1 MRVVLALE
9 SKPKLRRLSQQN
21 AVKVKRAV
29 MEVTEMAASTSP
41 NSLIHPSRIPNRW
54 VQLVAGIIAMMA
66 IANLQY
72 AWTLFTKPIQA
83 HLHVS
88 LVAVQ
93 WTITLFVALETWLVP
108 FEGYLVDKIGPRFML
123 GVGAILVGLGWIGAG
138 RSETISGLYFWYA
151 LGGMGAGAVYGG
163 TIGNALKWFPDH
175 RGLCVGLTAGAYGIG
190 TATTISPIAAMLK
203 TSGYQHTFV
212 FWGMVQGVVVLAA
225 ALFLAKPPLGWTPPN
240 WKEKEAKIKAK
251 VRTSAVDMTP
261 IEMLRQPSFYVL
273 YLMLTMLAF
282 GGIVVTVQLNP
293 MASSYHVDNVIVAFG
308 MTALVLAITVDRI
321 LNGLTRPFWGWVSDH
336 IGRENAI
343 FISFILEAIAVFALL
358 QLIGH
363 PVWFV
368 VLSGLCFFA
377 WGNIYSLFPS
387 ITGDLY
393 GNKWATTNY
402 GILYTAKGLAT
413 LFAAP
418 GAAWLFAK
426 TGSWTKV
433 FWAMIICD
441 LIAAFMALLWLKP
454 LASRMV
460 KESER
465 VASGASVTPGT
476 PIKARVVA

>member
-1 MRVVLALE
+1 
-9 SKPKLRRLSQQN
+9 
-21 AVKVKRAV
+21 
-29 MEVTEMAASTSP
+29 MAASP
-41 NSLIHPSRIPNRW
+41 ASLIHPSRIPNRW
-54 VQLVAGIIAMMA
+54 VQLTAGIVAMMA

-83 HLHVS
+83 HLHVT

-138 RSETISGLYFWYA
+138 RAETINGLYFWYA
-151 LGGMGAGAVYGG
+151 MGGIGAGAVYGG

-190 TATTISPIAAMLK
+190 TATTISPIASMLK
-203 TSGYQHTFV
+203 TSGYQHTFI
-212 FWGMVQGVVVLAA
+212 FWGVVQGFVVLAA
-225 ALFLAKPPLGWTPPN
+225 ALFLAKPPEGWTPPN
-240 WKEKEAKIKAK
+240 WKEKQAKIRGK
-251 VRTSAVDMTP
+251 VKTSARDMTP

-293 MASSYHVDNVIVAFG
+293 MASSYHVDNVVVVFG

-321 LNGLTRPFWGWVSDH
+321 LNGLTRPFWGWVSDN

-358 QLIGH
+358 QLISH

-402 GILYTAKGLAT
+402 GVLYTAKGLAT

-441 LIAAFMALLWLKP
+441 VIAAFMALLWLKP
-454 LASRMV
+454 LAARVV
-460 KESER
+460 KDSER
-465 VASGASVTPGT
+465 SDSGTAVTTGSPA
-476 PIKARVVA
+476 IKARVVA

>member
-1 MRVVLALE
+1 
-9 SKPKLRRLSQQN
+9 
-21 AVKVKRAV
+21 
-29 MEVTEMAASTSP
+29 MAAP
-41 NSLIHPSRIPNRW
+41 ADSLIHPSRIPNRW
-54 VQLVAGIIAMMA
+54 IQLIAGIVAMMA

-83 HLHVS
+83 HLGVS

-93 WTITLFVALETWLVP
+93 WTFTLFVALETWLVP

-123 GVGAILVGLGWIGAG
+123 GVGAVLVGLGWVGAG
-138 RSETISGLYFWYA
+138 YAETINGLYFWYGV
-151 LGGMGAGAVYGG
+151 GGVGAGVVYGG
-163 TIGNALKWFPDH
+163 AIGNALKWFPDH

-203 TSGYQHTFV
+203 TSGYQHTFIV
-212 FWGMVQGVVVLAA
+212 WGIIQGVVVLAA
-225 ALFLAKPPLGWTPPN
+225 ALFLAKPPEGWTPPN

-251 VRTSAVDMTP
+251 VKTSAVDMTP
-261 IEMLRQPSFYVL
+261 VEMLRQPSFYVL

-308 MTALVLAITVDRI
+308 MTALVLAITVDRL

-343 FISFILEAIAVFALL
+343 FYSFILEAAAVFALL

-393 GNKWATTNY
+393 GSKWATTNY
-402 GILYTAKGLAT
+402 GVLYTAKGLAT

-426 TGSWTKV
+426 TGSWNKV

-441 LIAAFMALLWLKP
+441 IVAAFMALLWLKP
-454 LASRMV
+454 LAKRV
-460 KESER
+460 VTKSETAPPL
-465 VASGASVTPGT
+465 VNAGV
-476 PIKARVVA
+476 PIKERGVA

>member
-1 MRVVLALE
+1 
-9 SKPKLRRLSQQN
+9 
-21 AVKVKRAV
+21 
-29 MEVTEMAASTSP
+29 MEVIPVAATP
-41 NSLIHPSRIPNRW
+41 ANPASLIHPSRIPNRW
-54 VQLVAGIIAMMA
+54 VQLVAGIVAMMA

-88 LVAVQ
+88 LEAVQ
-93 WTITLFVALETWLVP
+93 WTIVLFVALETWLVP
-108 FEGYLVDKIGPRFML
+108 FEGFLVDRIGPRLML
-123 GVGAILVGLGWIGAG
+123 GVGAICAGLGWVG
-138 RSETISGLYFWYA
+138 SGYAESLHSLYFWYGLA
-151 LGGMGAGAVYGG
+151 GVGAGAVYGG

-175 RGLCVGLTAGAYGIG
+175 RGLCVGLTAGAFGIG
-190 TATTISPIAAMLK
+190 TATTIAPLADMLK
-203 TSGYQHTFV
+203 RTNYQHTFI
-212 FWGMVQGVVVLAA
+212 FFGIVQGIVVLIAS
-225 ALFLAKPPLGWTPPN
+225 LFLARPPEGWTPPN

-251 VRTSAVDMTP
+251 VRTSSVDMTP
-261 IEMLRQPSFYVL
+261 WQMLRQPSFYVI
-273 YLMLTMLAF
+273 YLMMTMLAF

-293 MASSYHVDNVIVAFG
+293 MASSYHVDKVVVLWG

-343 FISFILEAIAVFALL
+343 FISFILEAFAVYALL
-358 QLIGH
+358 QLISR
-363 PVWFV
+363 PIWFV
-368 VLSGLCFFA
+368 ALSGLCFFA

-402 GILYTAKGLAT
+402 GVVYTAKGVAT
-413 LFAAP
+413 AFAGP

-441 LIAAFMALLWLKP
+441 VIAAFMALLWLKP
-454 LASRMV
+454 LAKKIV
-460 KESER
+460 QQSEQT
-465 VASGASVTPGT
+465 ASLSDIRT
-476 PIKARVVA
+476 PIKAPGVA

>member
-1 MRVVLALE
+1 
-9 SKPKLRRLSQQN
+9 
-21 AVKVKRAV
+21 
-29 MEVTEMAASTSP
+29 MADAP
-41 NSLIHPSRIPNRW
+41 ASLIHPSRIPNRW
-54 VQLVAGIIAMMA
+54 AQLIAGIVAMMA

-83 HLHVS
+83 HLHVT

-93 WTITLFVALETWLVP
+93 WTITLFIALETWLVP

-123 GVGAILVGLGWIGAG
+123 GIGAFFVGLGWIGSGYA
-138 RSETISGLYFWYA
+138 ETIKGLYFWY
-151 LGGMGAGAVYGG
+151 GMAGIGAGAVYGG

-190 TATTISPIAAMLK
+190 TATTISPIASMLK
-203 TSGYQHTFV
+203 ATNYQHTFIV
-212 FWGMVQGVVVLAA
+212 WGIVQGVVVLTAS
-225 ALFLAKPPLGWTPPN
+225 LFLARPPVGWTPPN
-240 WKEKEAKIKAK
+240 WKEKQAKIKAR
-251 VRTSAVDMTP
+251 VRTSAVEYTP
-261 IEMLRQPSFYVL
+261 LEMLRQPSFYVL

-293 MASSYHVDNVIVAFG
+293 MASSYHVDNVVVIFG
-308 MTALVLAITVDRI
+308 MTALVLAITVDRV

-343 FISFILEAIAVFALL
+343 FISFMLEAIAVFALL
-358 QLIGH
+358 QLISH

-402 GILYTAKGLAT
+402 GLLYTAKGVAT
-413 LFAAP
+413 LFAGP

-441 LIAAFMALLWLKP
+441 LVAAFMALLWLKP
-454 LASRMV
+454 LAASAIRAS
-460 KESER
+460 ESER
-465 VASGASVTPGT
+465 TTPVAGASMSST
-476 PIKARVVA
+476 IKARGVA

>member
-1 MRVVLALE
+1 
-9 SKPKLRRLSQQN
+9 
-21 AVKVKRAV
+21 
-29 MEVTEMAASTSP
+29 MAASSA
-41 NSLIHPSRIPNRW
+41 SLIHPSRIVNRW
-54 VQLVAGIIAMMA
+54 AQLVAGIIAMMA

-83 HLHVS
+83 HLHVT
-88 LVAVQ
+88 LEAVQ
-93 WTITLFVALETWLVP
+93 WTIFLFVALETWLVP
-108 FEGYLVDKIGPRFML
+108 FEGYLVDRIGPRFML
-123 GVGAILVGLGWIGAG
+123 GIGAILVGLGWIGSG
-138 RSETISGLYFWYA
+138 RAETIRALYFWYA
-151 LGGMGAGAVYGG
+151 LGGVGAGAVYGG
-163 TIGNALKWFPDH
+163 TIGNALKWFPDY

-190 TATTISPIAAMLK
+190 TATTIAPIASMLK
-203 TSGYQHTFV
+203 TSGYQHTFIV
-212 FWGMVQGVVVLAA
+212 WGIVQGFVVLASS
-225 ALFLAKPPLGWTPPN
+225 LFLARPPEGWTPPN

-261 IEMLRQPSFYVL
+261 WQMLRQPSFYVL

-293 MASSYHVDNVIVAFG
+293 MASSYHVDNVVVAFG

-358 QLIGH
+358 QLISH

-368 VLSGLCFFA
+368 ALSGLCFFA

-402 GILYTAKGLAT
+402 GVLYTAKGVAT

-418 GAAWLFAK
+418 GAAWLFAR
-426 TGSWTKV
+426 TGSWNKV
-433 FWAMIICD
+433 FWAMIVCD
-441 LIAAFMALLWLKP
+441 VVAAFMALLWLKP
-454 LASRMV
+454 LANRV
-460 KESER
+460 VEDSER
-465 VASGASVTPGT
+465 AASIGKVGA
-476 PIKARVVA
+476 PIKARGVA

>member
-1 MRVVLALE
+1 M
-9 SKPKLRRLSQQN
+9 
-21 AVKVKRAV
+21 
-29 MEVTEMAASTSP
+29 TASP
-41 NSLIHPSRIPNRW
+41 ASLIHPSRIPNRW
-54 VQLVAGIIAMMA
+54 VQLTAGIVAMMA

-93 WTITLFVALETWLVP
+93 WTFTLFVALETWLVP

-123 GVGAILVGLGWIGAG
+123 GAGAVLVGLGWVGSGYA
-138 RSETISGLYFWYA
+138 ETINSLYFWYGV
-151 LGGMGAGAVYGG
+151 GGIGAGIVYGG
-163 TIGNALKWFPDH
+163 AIGNALKWFPDH
-175 RGLCVGLTAGAYGIG
+175 RGLCVGLTAGAFGIG

-203 TSGYQHTFV
+203 VSGYQHTFIV
-212 FWGMVQGVVVLAA
+212 WGIIQGVVVLASS
-225 ALFLAKPPLGWTPPN
+225 LFLARPPEGWTPPN
-240 WKEKEAKIKAK
+240 WKVIEAKIKAK
-251 VRTSAVDMTP
+251 VNTSAVDMTP
-261 IEMLRQPSFYVL
+261 WQMLRQPSFYVI
-273 YLMLTMLAF
+273 YVMMTMLAF
-282 GGIVVTVQLNP
+282 GGLVVTAQLNP

-321 LNGLTRPFWGWVSDH
+321 LNGLTRPFWGWVSDN

-343 FISFILEAIAVFALL
+343 FIAFILEAIAVYALL
-358 QLIGH
+358 QLINH

-377 WGNIYSLFPS
+377 WGNIFSLFPS

-393 GNKWATTNY
+393 GKAWATTNY
-402 GILYTAKGLAT
+402 GVVYTAKGVAAA
-413 LFAAP
+413 FAGP

-433 FWAMIICD
+433 FWAMIVCD

-454 LASRMV
+454 LAARVV
-460 KESER
+460 KESEQGATAASTAAPVKAQG
-465 VASGASVTPGT
+465 VA
-476 PIKARVVA
+476 

>member
-1 MRVVLALE
+1 MTATPV
-9 SKPKLRRLSQQN
+9 
-21 AVKVKRAV
+21 
-29 MEVTEMAASTSP
+29 SP
-41 NSLIHPSRIPNRW
+41 ASLIHPSRIPNRW
-54 VQLVAGIIAMMA
+54 IQLMAGIVAMMA

-93 WTITLFVALETWLVP
+93 WTFTLFVALETWLVP
-108 FEGYLVDKIGPRFML
+108 FEGYLIDKIGPRFML
-123 GVGAILVGLGWIGAG
+123 GIGSVLVGLSWVGAAHA
-138 RSETISGLYFWYA
+138 ETINSLYFWYGVV
-151 LGGMGAGAVYGG
+151 GGIGAGIVYGG

-175 RGLCVGLTAGAYGIG
+175 RGLCVGLTAGAFGIG
-190 TATTISPIAAMLK
+190 TATTISPIAAMMK
-203 TSGYQHTFV
+203 SSGYQHTFLV
-212 FWGMVQGVVVLAA
+212 WGIVQGVVVLAA
-225 ALFLAKPPLGWTPPN
+225 SLFLARPPIGWTPPN
-240 WKEKEAKIKAK
+240 WKEKEIKIKAK
-251 VRTSAVDMTP
+251 VNTSAVDMTP
-261 IEMLRQPSFYVL
+261 WEMLRQPSFYVI

-282 GGIVVTVQLNP
+282 GGLVVTAQLNP

-321 LNGLTRPFWGWVSDH
+321 LNGLTRPFWGWVSDN

-343 FISFILEAIAVFALL
+343 FIAFILEAIAVYLLL
-358 QLIGH
+358 QLINR

-377 WGNIYSLFPS
+377 WGNIFSLFPS

-402 GILYTAKGLAT
+402 GVVYTAKGVAAA
-413 LFAAP
+413 FAGP

-433 FWAMIICD
+433 FWAMIVCD
-441 LIAAFMALLWLKP
+441 VVAAFMALLWLKP
-454 LASRMV
+454 LAAKVVR
-460 KESER
+460 KSET
-465 VASGASVTPGT
+465 VAPVVETGT
-476 PIKARVVA
+476 PVKVRGLA